1 MNNNPT
7 PTSRQQEI
15 LDRILRNVDE
25 RRDKK
30 VNEWKARYTLADG
43 VKIFKHDWAS
53 LMKAHF
59 GHIPAAPI
67 SNARDVPR
75 IKRNVVTP
83 LRDADLTVSALLRFV
98 FDNWALIRS
107 SSQFR
112 NFKTYPTAP
121 ALAWF
126 LKFADLYISAFVEYQ
141 TMNTTIFEEP
151 EKQRRQESS
160 EKKKELTSKIVRVAR
175 DELRKKEA
183 EIARLK
189 AENKS
194 LRLRKPSGK
203 TRKAA
208 KPNNLPDW
216 N

>member
-1 MNNNPT
+1 MDKNLQSKP
-7 PTSRQQEI
+7 RHEEI
-15 LDRILRNVDE
+15 LERILRNVDE

-43 VKIFKHDWAS
+43 VKIFKHDWAA
-53 LMKAHF
+53 LMKANF
-59 GHIPAAPI
+59 GHIPVAPV
-67 SNARDVPR
+67 SNVRDVPR

-83 LRDADLTVSALLRFV
+83 LRDADLTVSAFLRFV
-98 FDNWALIRS
+98 FENWALIRS

-126 LKFADLYISAFVEYQ
+126 LKFADLYITAFVEYQ
-141 TMNTTIFEEP
+141 TLSTTIFEEP
-151 EKQRRQESS
+151 EQQRKEVRA
-160 EKKKELTSKIVRVAR
+160 EKKKELTSTVVRVAR

-183 EIARLK
+183 EITRLK

-194 LRLRKPSGK
+194 LRIRKLSGK

-216 N
+216 T